1 MYTVAIVFECLIG
14 ILLILAVL
22 MQSSKGAGLAGGLG
36 ASNVGAVFGVRRT
49 SDFLTK
55 TTQSLAAAFIVLAM
69 IINLWLLPRNTADR
83 TSVIQQNVPPST
95 SLPPPQTPTP
105 TQKQ

>member
-1 MYTVAIVFECLIG
+1 MYSLAIVIECLISV
-14 ILLILAVL
+14 LLILAVL

-36 ASNVGAVFGVRRT
+36 ASNMGAVFGVRRT

-55 TTQSLAAAFIVLAM
+55 TTQGLAGAFIVLAM
-69 IINLWLLPRNTADR
+69 VINLWLLPRTTDNR

-95 SLPPPQTPTP
+95 SLPPAQTPV
-105 TQKQ
+105 QNQ